1 MSRPTQWCN
10 SCRRGT
16 EKKGRSTTHNER
28 HGTKCSCRPWA
39 HASVGTL
46 GTLCRRESRS
56 SRLSQTERRTNTT
69 ETAHASVVDGT
80 ARANNAIH
88 NARHRGNEEEST
100 CFVAFTLPAG
110 KLRRLTFLPE
120 SRSRGF
126 QDGTTW
132 DAACPSGRTHR
143 SLRLCTPRR
152 HSFRNTLRSGLET
165 MTETYRARWAAV
177 CAWRRATQSHRWH

>member
-110 KLRRLTFLPE
+110 KLRRLTFLV
-120 SRSRGF
+120 F
-126 QDGTTW
+126 
-132 DAACPSGRTHR
+132 
-143 SLRLCTPRR
+143 SL
-152 HSFRNTLRSGLET
+152 N
-165 MTETYRARWAAV
+165 RAREVSRTGPRGTQRVQAGARTGHCDCV
-177 CAWRRATQSHRWH
+177 PRGGVVSGTRCGRGWRQ

>member
-1 MSRPTQWCN
+1 MFLFHTPVWPEEKGEEELATHSSRGSAACRRACMSRPTQWCN

-28 HGTKCSCRPWA
+28 HVTKCSCRPWA

-88 NARHRGNEEEST
+88 NARHRGNEEQST
-100 CFVAFTLPAG
+100 CFVAFTP
-110 KLRRLTFLPE
+110 
-120 SRSRGF
+120 
-126 QDGTTW
+126 
-132 DAACPSGRTHR
+132 
-143 SLRLCTPRR
+143 TP
-152 HSFRNTLRSGLET
+152 LRSS
-165 MTETYRARWAAV
+165 W
-177 CAWRRATQSHRWH
+177 